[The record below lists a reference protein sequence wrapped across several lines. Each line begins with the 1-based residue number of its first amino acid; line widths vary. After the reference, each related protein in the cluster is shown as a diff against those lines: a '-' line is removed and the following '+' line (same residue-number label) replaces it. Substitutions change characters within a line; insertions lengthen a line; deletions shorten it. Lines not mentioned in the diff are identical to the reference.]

1 MGQTEYKFNFGET
14 VGSKPTDLM
23 NGLSYKQPIR
33 DNPLK
38 YGTNQL
44 WSEIPNYQ
52 GFKPSGWSFNEL
64 QSKIEKRSAINRG
77 DKKANLIENYHI
89 ENPGYAGHKPKFSSN
104 EARIRQTCFGDL
116 PKN

>member
-1 MGQTEYKFNFGET
+1 MANKEAFEKTSKETSYKNKPYMNNQKMGQTEYKFNFGET

-44 WSEIPNYQ
+44 WS
-52 GFKPSGWSFNEL
+52 
-64 QSKIEKRSAINRG
+64 
-77 DKKANLIENYHI
+77 
-89 ENPGYAGHKPKFSSN
+89 
-104 EARIRQTCFGDL
+104 
-116 PKN
+116 